1 MTWGTAIYFIVI
13 VFTLLLT
20 GFLAWYAWKHPLI
33 PGVRVF
39 GIFALSECLVTIA
52 EMLSMISA
60 STEQAQFWFNV
71 RFFFN
76 AFIPVIFLIFAV
88 RYNGHSAWLTRPKII
103 LLCLIPLVTQFMV
116 WTNPR
121 YHLWVIRDVTFNRM
135 DSFWIAE
142 VGVRIPGIWYIVH
155 SFYSLAL
162 MLTGIAAILITAWQQ
177 RYKYLGQSILLFAGS
192 VTGIIATILPMFGLL
207 KGVKY
212 NIFIPFIGLSTI
224 FFALAIMQFKFL
236 TQPPISDRPNKVS
249 MLKKEEIQGLS
260 LFLIIFMIMI
270 SGITTIGYFSYKAYT
285 VKVFDQVENQL
296 KAVSS
301 LKIKGLAY
309 WRQERFNDALEISK
323 NPVFSQMIED
333 YLSIGYTPEIALQL
347 QHWLE
352 DMRITYGYSRI
363 TFIDAEGRERI
374 SSPLSTIPYGE
385 YLHEEVAKVLESDK
399 VSWLDLHQYKDEAI
413 QLTLIVP
420 IMTVE
425 EDPVPL
431 GVLIMDI
438 DPENWLYPYLAEWPG
453 YSDTAET
460 LLVRRDGEN
469 VLFLNPLR
477 FDPNAALS
485 LKISITRTDIL
496 AVKAVRGS
504 YGIVE
509 GVDYRGHVNI
519 GFVQHVPNSPWFLI
533 TRMDR
538 EEIERPLRERLTQIL
553 VLIAALLISSGS
565 VLTLVWHRNRERFY
579 KQQYKI
585 AEALRVSDEKF
596 KKIFEIS
603 PDSASINRLDDGK
616 FVSVNRT
623 FENIFGYTRE
633 EVIGHTI
640 AEIGL
645 WVDRNEREKILAEI
659 KEKGFIL
666 DREADFYT
674 KDGQIVSGLLSATI
688 IEIEGQPHM
697 VFTSRDITQRKIIE
711 KQLRESETRYRL
723 IAENTADVI
732 WVINAQTK
740 QITYVSPSIIKLTG
754 FTVEETLGRSIG
766 NFVMPGSSLS
776 FDELLKKRSAE
787 FFERGS
793 HPISF
798 TDEVDQI
805 CKDGSVVST
814 EITTNYLLDENGQL
828 EIIGVSRDIRQRKAA
843 EREIRKY
850 SEHLAEMVEE
860 RTRELRDA
868 QEKLLRQERLAALGQ
883 LAGTIAHELR
893 NPLGV
898 ITNAVTYLKMIQ
910 PEADQK
916 VQEYLEIIRS
926 ETQTSEKII
935 AELLDFTRMKSAERS
950 AEPVLDIVLRAL
962 ARNPAPETV
971 QVNIRIPQN
980 LSPVFVNGSQIEQ
993 VVGNLLT
1000 NAYQAMPDGGHVS
1013 IRAGV
1018 SPMPGSKESSIM
1030 LIVKDTGVGIAPENL
1045 EKIFEPLFTTRFKG
1059 IGLGLAISQK
1069 LIEVN
1074 HGKITVKSKPG
1085 RGSIF
1090 AVYLPVAEEKQWIGE

>member
-1 MTWGTAIYFIVI
+1 MTWETAIYFIVI

-33 PGVRVF
+33 PGVRAF
-39 GIFALSECLVTIA
+39 GIFALSECLITIA
-52 EMLSMISA
+52 EILSMISA
-60 STEQAQFWFNV
+60 TTEQAQFWFNV
-71 RFFFN
+71 RFLFN

-88 RYNGHSAWLTRPKII
+88 RYYGHSAWLTRPKII

-135 DSFWIAE
+135 DPFWIAE
-142 VGVRIPGIWYIVH
+142 VGARIPGIWYIVH

-177 RYKYLGQSILLFAGS
+177 RQKYLGQSILLFAGS
-192 VTGIIATILPMFGLL
+192 IVGILATILPMFGLL

-212 NIFIPFIGLSTI
+212 NIFIPFIGISTI
-224 FFALAIMQFKFL
+224 FFGLAIMQFKFL
-236 TQPPISDRPNKVS
+236 TQSPVSDRPTNVS
-249 MLKKEEIQGLS
+249 TLKKKDIQGIS

-270 SGITTIGYFSYKAYT
+270 SGIATIGYFSYKAYSI
-285 VKVFDQVENQL
+285 KVFDQVENQL

-301 LKIKGLAY
+301 LKIKGLTY
-309 WRQERFNDALEISK
+309 WRQERFNDAVALIK
-323 NPVFSQMIED
+323 NPVFSGMIKD
-333 YLSIGYTPEIALQL
+333 YLSEGYTPETALQL
-347 QHWLE
+347 QRWLE
-352 DMRITYGYSRI
+352 EMQTTYGYSRV

-374 SSPLSTIPYGE
+374 SSPLSMIPYGE
-385 YLHEEVAKVLESDK
+385 HLREEIAKALESGN
-399 VSWLDLHQYKDEAI
+399 VSWLDLHQYKNEPI
-413 QLTLIVP
+413 HLSLIVP
-420 IMTVE
+420 IMTGE
-425 EDPVPL
+425 ANDVPL
-431 GVLIMDI
+431 GVLVLDI
-438 DPENWLYPYLAEWPG
+438 DPEDWLYPYLAEWPG
-453 YSDTAET
+453 HSDTAET
-460 LLVRRDGEN
+460 LLVRKDRDN

-477 FDPNAALS
+477 FNPSAAVSLRIPLS
-485 LKISITRTDIL
+485 RTDVL
-496 AVKAVRGS
+496 AVKAVRGA

-519 GFVQHVPNSPWFLI
+519 GFVQSVPDSPWFLI

-538 EEIERPLRERLTQIL
+538 EEIERPLRERLNQIF
-553 VLIAALLISSGS
+553 VLMGALLISSGS
-565 VLTLVWHRNRERFY
+565 VLMLVWQRNRERFY
-579 KQQYKI
+579 QEQYRI

-603 PDSASINRLDDGK
+603 PDAASINRFEDGK

-623 FENIFGYTRE
+623 FENTLGYTRE
-633 EVIGHTI
+633 EVIGRST

-659 KEKGFIL
+659 KEKGFVL
-666 DREADFYT
+666 DHEADFYT

-688 IEIEGQPHM
+688 IEIDGQPHM
-697 VFTSRDITQRKIIE
+697 VFTSRDITQRKKIE

-732 WVINAQTK
+732 WVIDARTR
-740 QITYVSPSIIKLTG
+740 QITYVSPSIVKLTG
-754 FTVEETLGRSIG
+754 FTVEETMGRSIG

-805 CKDGSVVST
+805 CKDGSVIST
-814 EITTNYLLDENGQL
+814 EMTTNYLTDENGQL

-910 PEADQK
+910 PDADQK

-926 ETQTSEKII
+926 ETLTSEKII

-950 AEPVLDIVLRAL
+950 AVSISDIIDQAL
-962 ARNPAPETV
+962 VRNPAPETV
-971 QVNIRIPQN
+971 KVNIQIPKN
-980 LSPVFVNGSQIEQ
+980 LTPVYVNGPQIEQ
-993 VVGNLLT
+993 VIGNLLT
-1000 NAYQAMPDGGHVS
+1000 NAYQAMPDGGNLS
-1013 IRAGV
+1013 MRA
-1018 SPMPGSKESSIM
+1018 SASLMPGTKKNSIM
-1030 LIVKDTGVGIAPENL
+1030 LIVKDTGEGIAPENL
-1045 EKIFEPLFTTRFKG
+1045 GKIFEPLFTTRVKG

-1085 RGSIF
+1085 IGSIF
-1090 AVYLPVAEEKQWIGE
+1090 TLYLPVAEEKQ

>member
-1 MTWGTAIYFIVI
+1 MTWETAIYFIVI

-33 PGVRVF
+33 PGVRAF
-39 GIFALSECLVTIA
+39 GIFALSECLITIA
-52 EMLSMISA
+52 EILSMISA
-60 STEQAQFWFNV
+60 TTEQAQFWFNV
-71 RFFFN
+71 RFLFN

-88 RYNGHSAWLTRPKII
+88 RYYGHSAWLTRPKII

-135 DSFWIAE
+135 DPFWIAE
-142 VGVRIPGIWYIVH
+142 VGARIPGIWYIVH

-177 RYKYLGQSILLFAGS
+177 RQKYLGQSILLFAGS
-192 VTGIIATILPMFGLL
+192 IVGILATILPMFGLL

-224 FFALAIMQFKFL
+224 FFGLAIMQFKFL
-236 TQPPISDRPNKVS
+236 TQSPVSDRPTNVS
-249 MLKKEEIQGLS
+249 TLKKKDIQGIS

-270 SGITTIGYFSYKAYT
+270 SGIATIGYFSYNVYT
-285 VKVFDQVENQL
+285 IKVFDQVGYQL
-296 KAVSS
+296 KAISS
-301 LKIKGLAY
+301 LKIKGLTS
-309 WRQERFNDALEISK
+309 WRQERFNDAIALSK
-323 NPVFSQMIED
+323 NLVFSRMIND
-333 YLSIGYTPEIALQL
+333 YLSEGYTPETALQL
-347 QHWLE
+347 QRWLE
-352 DMRITYGYSRI
+352 EMQTTYGYSRV
-363 TFIDAEGRERI
+363 TFIDADGRERI

-385 YLHEEVAKVLESDK
+385 HLREEIAKALESRN
-399 VSWLDLHQYKDEAI
+399 VSWLDLHQYKNEPVH
-413 QLTLIVP
+413 LSLIVP
-420 IMTVE
+420 IMTGE
-425 EDPVPL
+425 ANDVPL
-431 GVLIMDI
+431 GVLVLDI
-438 DPENWLYPYLAEWPG
+438 DPEDWLYPYLAEWPG
-453 YSDTAET
+453 HSDTAET
-460 LLVRRDGEN
+460 LLVRKDGDN

-477 FDPNAALS
+477 FNPSAAVSLRIPLS
-485 LKISITRTDIL
+485 RTDVL
-496 AVKAVRGS
+496 AVKAVRGA

-519 GFVQHVPNSPWFLI
+519 GFVQSVPDSPWFLI

-538 EEIERPLRERLTQIL
+538 EEIERPLRERVKQIL
-553 VLIAALLISSGS
+553 ILMGALIISTGT
-565 VLTLVWHRNRERFY
+565 VLTLVWSRNRERFY
-579 KQQYKI
+579 QEQYKI
-585 AEALRVSDEKF
+585 SEALRVSDEKF

-603 PDSASINRLDDGK
+603 PDSATINRFDDGI
-616 FVSVNRT
+616 FLSVNRT
-623 FENIFGYTRE
+623 FENTFGYARE
-633 EVIGHTI
+633 EVIGRTT

-659 KEKGFIL
+659 TEKGFVL

-674 KDGQIVSGLLSATI
+674 KDGQIVSGLISATV
-688 IEIEGQPHM
+688 IEIEGEPHM
-697 VFTSRDITQRKIIE
+697 VFTSRDITQRKKAE
-711 KQLRESETRYRL
+711 KQLRESEIRYRL

-732 WVINAQTK
+732 WVIDAQTQ
-740 QITYVSPSIIKLTG
+740 QITYVSPSILKLTG

-787 FFERGS
+787 FFERS
-793 HPISF
+793 LQPISF

-805 CKDGSVVST
+805 CKDGSVIST
-814 EITTNYLLDENGQL
+814 EMTTNYLTDENGQL

-926 ETQTSEKII
+926 ETLTSEKII

-950 AEPVLDIVLRAL
+950 AVSISDIIDRAL

-971 QVNIRIPQN
+971 KVDIQIPQN
-980 LSPVFVNGSQIEQ
+980 LSPAYVNGSQIEQ
-993 VVGNLLT
+993 VIGNLLT
-1000 NAYQAMPDGGHVS
+1000 NAYQAMPDGGKLS
-1013 IRAGV
+1013 MRAGI
-1018 SPMPGSKESSIM
+1018 SLMPGTKESSIM
-1030 LIVKDTGVGIAPENL
+1030 IIVKDTGEGIAPENL
-1045 EKIFEPLFTTRFKG
+1045 EKIFEPLFTTRVKG

-1085 RGSIF
+1085 KGSIF
-1090 AVYLPVAEEKQWIGE
+1090 TLYLPVAEEKP